1 VHQVDPGVDQGVV
14 QRHDLVAAQV
24 EQVPRA
30 GRRERGGEQLGSDQW
45 GVPGQGVSGVTAR
58 PSLQCPPV
66 EQPRPLTPGKIGQ
79 LLLASGKALCDELV
93 ALPPE
98 VASWHPAPGE
108 WCALEVVGHVLEA
121 EERGFAGRIRGLLAG
136 QPIESWDQEAKARER
151 RDCER
156 SGYELA
162 RELWRTRWAN
172 VGMVERLR
180 ADDLARGAEHPAIGR
195 LAIGDLLQEWVYHDR
210 DHMRQLYAVVQA
222 YHWPHMGATQRFYS
236 PSS

>member
-1 VHQVDPGVDQGVV
+1 VHQLDPGVDQRVV
-14 QRHDLVAAQV
+14 QRHDLVTAEV
-24 EQVPRA
+24 EQVSRA
-30 GRRERGGEQLGSDQW
+30 GRRERGGEELGAVQ
-45 GVPGQGVSGVTAR
+45 GCVPRQGVSGVTAP
-58 PSLQCPPV
+58 PSLQCARMEPP
-66 EQPRPLTPGKIGQ
+66 PALGPGKIGQ

-98 VASWHPAPGE
+98 AASWHPAQGE
-108 WCALEVVGHVLEA
+108 WCALEVVGHVIEA
-121 EERGFAGRIRGLLAG
+121 EQRGFAGRIRGLLAG

-162 RELWRTRWAN
+162 RELWRMRWAN

-180 ADDLARGAEHPAIGR
+180 SDDLARGAEHPAIGR
-195 LAIGDLLQEWVYHDR
+195 LSIGDLLQEWVYHDR
-210 DHMRQLYAVVQA
+210 DHIRQLYAAVQA